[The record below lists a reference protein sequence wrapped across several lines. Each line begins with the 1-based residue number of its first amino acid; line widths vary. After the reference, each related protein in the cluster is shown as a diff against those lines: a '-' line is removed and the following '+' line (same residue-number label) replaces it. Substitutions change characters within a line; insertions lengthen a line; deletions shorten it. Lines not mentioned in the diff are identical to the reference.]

1 MKYSLF
7 VIVCLIIHF
16 IINFDTFRKKPTINL
31 PAIKAYRIFVA
42 SVALYF
48 LVDLL
53 WGVFEEN
60 KLPIA
65 LYIDTTIYFAIM
77 GFTILTWSSYVVKFL
92 ERKGL
97 DGKIILCIGNAF
109 FLAEIVL
116 LIINI
121 FHPVLFSIDNETC
134 VYSAKKARDIMLY
147 TQIFYFLL
155 LIIYSTYFV
164 FKIKTSYRR
173 KYIAVSSYSLIM
185 FTVIIVQIFDPYLP
199 MYSIGCVMGSVL
211 INSYVI
217 NGIKEEYK
225 EELEQSR
232 ALVAQGQ
239 EQLNETKQIAYTD
252 PLTNVKNKHAYVEE
266 EERIDKLIAQ
276 NKMRDFAVVV
286 FDLNGLKMINDTKG
300 HDAGDAYIIDACH
313 TIEKYFGH
321 EHLYRFGG
329 DEFVAILFDEQYKNR
344 ANLMN
349 EFEHFIED
357 CLGTDLPIISSGM
370 SKYRKGADNTYHAV
384 FYRAD
389 KIMYSR
395 KDILKEHHNA

>member
-77 GFTILTWSSYVVKFL
+77 GFTILAWSSYVVKFL

-155 LIIYSTYFV
+155 LIIYSTYFE
-164 FKIKTSYRR
+164 
-173 KYIAVSSYSLIM
+173 
-185 FTVIIVQIFDPYLP
+185 
-199 MYSIGCVMGSVL
+199 IG
-211 INSYVI
+211 
-217 NGIKEEYK
+217 
-225 EELEQSR
+225 R
-232 ALVAQGQ
+232 ASCR
-239 EQLNETKQIAYTD
+239 
-252 PLTNVKNKHAYVEE
+252 
-266 EERIDKLIAQ
+266 ER
-276 NKMRDFAVVV
+276 V
-286 FDLNGLKMINDTKG
+286 
-300 HDAGDAYIIDACH
+300 
-313 TIEKYFGH
+313 
-321 EHLYRFGG
+321 
-329 DEFVAILFDEQYKNR
+329 
-344 ANLMN
+344 
-349 EFEHFIED
+349 
-357 CLGTDLPIISSGM
+357 
-370 SKYRKGADNTYHAV
+370 
-384 FYRAD
+384 
-389 KIMYSR
+389 
-395 KDILKEHHNA
+395 